1 MLLNTLFTI
10 LGIFI
15 LISFES
21 FFVTLASFSIL
32 IIVIFFLLDKWD
44 WKKWILFVI
53 LTTILIDV
61 TLHRMIG
68 VTIFAVAIS
77 SLILYLM
84 FLIMPKKE
92 VLLSYLPY
100 FIAILIY
107 YLLVR
112 LVGPFVQ
119 DRVWGV
125 ITWNMVIG
133 DLVKSLLSTVMIFII
148 NVIFDNFRGNEQL
161 RL

>member
-1 MLLNTLFTI
+1 
-10 LGIFI
+10 
-15 LISFES
+15 
-21 FFVTLASFSIL
+21 
-32 IIVIFFLLDKWD
+32 
-44 WKKWILFVI
+44 
-53 LTTILIDV
+53 
-61 TLHRMIG
+61 
-68 VTIFAVAIS
+68 
-77 SLILYLM
+77 M